1 MFKSLASES
10 VDLAV
15 EVLTSIRSQLKDA
28 SSNAAIGACV
38 CLRGGLQL
46 FVVYLWA
53 AGVVCC
59 SSFQSKSSE
68 SKRRL
73 APSKEDEEASKR
85 SSAQL
90 PPYPPSV
97 RVLLRVQN
105 CFQSLLIQSEV
116 LSPSA

>member
-28 SSNAAIGACV
+28 SSNTAVGACV

-68 SKRRL
+68 SNRRL
-73 APSKEDEEASKR
+73 AASEEDGRRVREALLN
-85 SSAQL
+85 L
-90 PPYPPSV
+90 PPCPPSA
-97 RVLLRVQN
+97 RVLLRV
-105 CFQSLLIQSEV
+105 
-116 LSPSA
+116 